1 MPSRTRASC
10 WRGPGFRGTYF
21 STLDPELAARV
32 AAADGLAPGLLS
44 PVLDSRARSIVR
56 LYEHPATGWGV
67 VLADGA
73 SAPAGSLLG
82 LYFGDICREPEP
94 SSAEYALELP
104 HFWSGA
110 ERLDLFVDAAASC
123 QGPDPSPV
131 NAAMYAHSCR
141 DATMVLSAT
150 RLGPMPCIVAR
161 SRADLR
167 GGQAL
172 TWNYDGHGQGS
183 AYTIDRHRRA
193 ELLAEGVAMVPCAC
207 RSPTP
212 CPRSHWLL
220 DFSH

>member
-10 WRGPGFRGTYF
+10 WCGPGFRGAYF
-21 STLDPELAARV
+21 STSDPGLAARV
-32 AAADGLAPGLLS
+32 AATDDLAPGLLS
-44 PVLDSRARSIVR
+44 PVLDARSSPVVR

-67 VLADGA
+67 VLADGVRV
-73 SAPAGSLLG
+73 PAGCPLG
-82 LYFGDICREPEP
+82 LYFGDICREP

-110 ERLDLFVDAAASC
+110 ERLDLYVDAAASC

-141 DATMVLSAT
+141 DATMVLSAS
-150 RLGPMPCIVAR
+150 RSGPMPCIVAK
-161 SRADLR
+161 SRAELR

-172 TWNYDGHGQGS
+172 TWNYDGHSQGS
-183 AYTIDRHRRA
+183 AYTIDRIQRT
-193 ELLAEGVAMVPCAC
+193 ELLADGVAMVPCGC

-212 CPRSHWLL
+212 CPRSRWLL
-220 DFSH
+220 DFSP

>member
-10 WRGPGFRGTYF
+10 WRGPGFRGAYF
-21 STLDPELAARV
+21 STLDPGLAARV
-32 AAADGLAPGLLS
+32 AAADDLAPGLLS
-44 PVLDSRARSIVR
+44 PVLDARSSPVVR

-67 VLADGA
+67 VLADGVRV
-73 SAPAGSLLG
+73 PAGCPLG
-82 LYFGDICREPEP
+82 LYFGDICREP

-104 HFWSGA
+104 HFWAGA

-141 DATMVLSAT
+141 DATMALSAI
-150 RLGPMPCIVAR
+150 RSGPMPCIVAK

-183 AYTIDRHRRA
+183 AYTIDRHQRA
-193 ELLAEGVAMVPCAC
+193 GLLADGVAMVPCGC
-207 RSPTP
+207 RSPSL
-212 CPRSHWLL
+212 CPRSRWLL
-220 DFSH
+220 AFPP

>member
-21 STLDPELAARV
+21 STSDPELAARV

-44 PVLDSRARSIVR
+44 PVLDSRARSVVR
-56 LYEHPATGWGV
+56 LHEHPATGWGV

-82 LYFGDICREPEP
+82 LYFGDICREP

-193 ELLAEGVAMVPCAC
+193 ELLADGVAMVPCAC

-212 CPRSHWLL
+212 CPRSRWLL

>member
-10 WRGPGFRGTYF
+10 WRAPGFRGAFF
-21 STLDPELAARV
+21 STSEPDLAAWG
-32 AAADGLAPGLLS
+32 AEADDLTPSLLS
-44 PVLDSRARSIVR
+44 SVLDSRSRSIVR
-56 LYEHPATGWGV
+56 LHEHPATGWGV

-73 SAPAGSLLG
+73 SVPTGALLG
-82 LYFGDICREPEP
+82 LYFGDICREP
-94 SSAEYALELP
+94 SSAEYPLELP
-104 HFWSGA
+104 HFWSGDD
-110 ERLDLFVDAAASC
+110 RLDLFVDAAASS

-141 DATMVLSAT
+141 DATVALSAT

-161 SRADLR
+161 SRSALR

-172 TWNYDGHGQGS
+172 TWNYDGHIQGS

-193 ELLAEGVAMVPCAC
+193 ELLAEGVAMVPCTC
-207 RSPTP
+207 RAPAL
-212 CPRSHWLL
+212 CPRSRWLL

>member
-1 MPSRTRASC
+1 M
-10 WRGPGFRGTYF
+10 
-21 STLDPELAARV
+21 
-32 AAADGLAPGLLS
+32 
-44 PVLDSRARSIVR
+44 
-56 LYEHPATGWGV
+56 
-67 VLADGA
+67 LADGA

-82 LYFGDICREPEP
+82 LYFGDICREP

-161 SRADLR
+161 SRTDLR

-193 ELLAEGVAMVPCAC
+193 ELLADGVAMVPCAC